1 MELTC
6 LPAIVVAWRD
16 VTAAA
21 APLGAGPRRLAAR
34 AAWIAPYGSSVYGRP
49 VIELRQVGFRYGP
62 AAPSVLDGVELVV
75 GGGELV
81 CLVGPNGAGKSTLLR
96 LCGGLIAP
104 TSGSVRVLDCDPAR
118 VPRRALARRLSYTP
132 QGYRLAFPYLV
143 SEVVLMGR
151 YAHHRAS
158 PFALERDADLAAAAE
173 AMERCDVL
181 QLAGRRFDELS
192 GGEQR
197 RVLLAQAFC
206 QGAELLLLDE
216 PTASLDPAHSLAL
229 FAALAAERDRRGAT
243 ALVVTHDLNLAARTA
258 DRLILLGGGRIAADG
273 PPVEVLR
280 SPATAAAFAVA
291 MHVGTLPGSGAPFA
305 VPG

>member
-1 MELTC
+1 
-6 LPAIVVAWRD
+6 V
-16 VTAAA
+16 
-21 APLGAGPRRLAAR
+21 
-34 AAWIAPYGSSVYGRP
+34 IA
-49 VIELRQVGFRYGP
+49 LDQVGFAYGP
-62 AAPSVLDGVELVV
+62 GAPVLDGIDLAI

-81 CLVGPNGAGKSTLLR
+81 CLVGPNGAGKTTLLR
-96 LCGGLIAP
+96 LCGGLVAP
-104 TSGSVRVLDCDPAR
+104 SRGQLRVLGCDPAR
-118 VPRRALARRLSYTP
+118 EPRRRLARRLSYTP
-132 QGYRLAFPYLV
+132 QNYRLAFPYRV

-151 YAHHRAS
+151 YAHRGS
-158 PFALERDADLAAAAE
+158 PFGLERKADLTAAE
-173 AMERCDVL
+173 DAMERCDVRG
-181 QLAGRRFDELS
+181 LAGRRFDELS

-216 PTASLDPAHSLAL
+216 PTASLDPAHALAL
-229 FAALAAERDRRGAT
+229 FAALAGERDRRGAT

-258 DRLILLGGGRIAADG
+258 DRLVLLDGGRVAADG

-280 SPATAAAFAVA
+280 SPATAEAFAVA